1 MSQTAKGASQCP
13 HSTPPCGL
21 IPGIYATKGYDAV
34 LHKLREEVKLDAIN
48 LASAYHTFDM
58 LRPHLPANN
67 TLEVSQSAIYFEPQ
81 ASLYGAIKP
90 HVSPLMQN
98 ENWWGEAAKAAA
110 SAGINLNSWTVYFH
124 NSYLTQSHPECA
136 EVRCTGDIS
145 TSAPLPGKPR
155 RARLCHRA
163 LSRSGSQLRHLPS
176 SNANPSPTPVGAIC
190 TTTPNTVLTW
200 VLGGRYLFSL
210 CFCDSCKKRAME
222 ANIDIAQLQST
233 VTAKIR
239 TAFETGQPV
248 RETIPELKRTIPGLA
263 AFDAMREEIVTSLVR
278 ELKAAIDVPLSYIL
292 MGDATITGSN
302 PKAIAQI
309 ADSVE
314 ILSYTADPQRTST
327 RVSELLP
334 IIQSPDQL
342 VVGLQAY
349 PPASPDAETLCANLQ
364 AAREQ
369 GVTKFAF
376 YNYGI
381 MPLSALD
388 WVRQAIQ

>member
-1 MSQTAKGASQCP
+1 
-13 HSTPPCGL
+13 
-21 IPGIYATKGYDAV
+21 
-34 LHKLREEVKLDAIN
+34 
-48 LASAYHTFDM
+48 
-58 LRPHLPANN
+58 
-67 TLEVSQSAIYFEPQ
+67 
-81 ASLYGAIKP
+81 
-90 HVSPLMQN
+90 
-98 ENWWGEAAKAAA
+98 
-110 SAGINLNSWTVYFH
+110 
-124 NSYLTQSHPECA
+124 
-136 EVRCTGDIS
+136 
-145 TSAPLPGKPR
+145 
-155 RARLCHRA
+155 
-163 LSRSGSQLRHLPS
+163 
-176 SNANPSPTPVGAIC
+176 
-190 TTTPNTVLTW
+190 
-200 VLGGRYLFSL
+200 
-210 CFCDSCKKRAME
+210 ME
-222 ANIDIAQLQST
+222 ANIDIAQLQSA

-239 TAFETGQPV
+239 MAFDTGQPV
-248 RETIPELKRTIPGLA
+248 RETITELKRTIPDLA

-278 ELKAAIDVPLSYIL
+278 ELKASVDVPLSYIL
-292 MGDATITGSN
+292 MGDSTITGSN

-314 ILSYTADPQRTST
+314 ILSYTAAPQRTRT

-349 PPASPDAETLCANLQ
+349 PPASPDAKTLCANLQ

>member
-1 MSQTAKGASQCP
+1 MPA
-13 HSTPPCGL
+13 L
-21 IPGIYATKGYDAV
+21 NATMWTYPWDLRDEGYDAV

-81 ASLYGAIKP
+81 ESLYGAIKP

-110 SAGINLNSWTVYFH
+110 SAGINLNSWTVFFH
-124 NSYLTQSHPECA
+124 NSYLAQSHPECA

-145 TSAPLPGKPR
+145 KSALCPANPDV
-155 RARLCHRA
+155 RAFAIA
-163 LSRSGSQLRHLPS
+163 LSRDLVLNYGISLLECESLAYSGWGHLHYH
-176 SNANPSPTPVGAIC
+176 AKHGIDLGA
-190 TTTPNTVLTW
+190 
-200 VLGGRYLFSL
+200 GGRYLFSL

-239 TAFETGQPV
+239 TAFKTGQPV
-248 RETIPELKRTIPGLA
+248 RETIAELKRTIPGLE

-278 ELKAAIDVPLSYIL
+278 ELKASVDVPLSYIL
-292 MGDATITGSN
+292 MGDSQITGSN

-314 ILSYTADPQRTST
+314 ILSYTADPQRTKT

-381 MPLSALD
+381 MPLAALD